1 LYFCAAKKKEKEM
14 KKKYPLLIILPLMIL
29 LTITACNKKKPAKKT
44 VDKKAEKVVVD
55 SSADLAYVDTLKLKQ
70 GDIPPGWEKVK
81 LWEDGYFISFPK
93 KPWKKII
100 YSKNRIEFHYPKKNY
115 DTYASITDLSKERS
129 YNDTKAQKQLFYE
142 VVLNDLI
149 KDMSESEDAGM
160 KPKIISKASFQC
172 LDLYDA
178 MRAELKAKDVH
189 IYVECVLI
197 GRMLYTM
204 SFLIWED
211 ETPAILQIKDRF
223 FKSFGKDLQVK

>member
-1 LYFCAAKKKEKEM
+1 LRSQRKGKM
-14 KKKYPLLIILPLMIL
+14 KKKYPLLSLLMLMIL
-29 LTITACNKKKPAKKT
+29 LTVSACNKKNPKEKT
-44 VDKKAEKVVVD
+44 VDKKKEVVVD

-93 KPWKKII
+93 KPWKKVI
-100 YSKNRIEFHYPKKNY
+100 YNKNRIEFHYPKKAY
-115 DTYASITDLSKERS
+115 DTYASITDLSKEPS
-129 YNDTKAQKQLFYE
+129 YNETKAQKQLFYE
-142 VVLNDLI
+142 VVINDLV
-149 KDMSESEDAGM
+149 KDMSESEDAEL
-160 KPKIISKASFQC
+160 KPKLIKKEEFQS

-178 MRAELKAKDVH
+178 MRVELKAKDVH

-211 ETPAILQIKDRF
+211 ESPAILQIKDRF
-223 FKSFGKDLQVK
+223 FKSFGKDLEVK

>member
-1 LYFCAAKKKEKEM
+1 M
-14 KKKYPLLIILPLMIL
+14 LMIL
-29 LTITACNKKKPAKKT
+29 LTVSACNKKNPKEKI
-44 VDKKAEKVVVD
+44 VDKKKEVVVD

-93 KPWKKII
+93 KPWKKVI
-100 YSKNRIEFHYPKKNY
+100 YNKNRIEFHYPKKGY
-115 DTYASITDLSKERS
+115 DTYASITDLSKEPS
-129 YNDTKAQKQLFYE
+129 YNETKAQKQLFYE
-142 VVLNDLI
+142 VVINDLV
-149 KDMSESEDAGM
+149 KDMSESEDAEL
-160 KPKIISKASFQC
+160 KPKLIKKEEFQS

-178 MRAELKAKDVH
+178 MRVELKAKDVH

-211 ETPAILQIKDRF
+211 ESPAILQIKDRF